1 MSLKEI
7 VDNEIIHLWTSFE
20 QDRSKSKRFIVIL
33 VVAIRNNGSVIFQK
47 KSNCDEVTRKEKIW
61 DLLM

>member
-1 MSLKEI
+1 MSLTEI

-20 QDRSKSKRFIVIL
+20 QDRSKIKRFIVIL

-47 KSNCDEVTRKEKIW
+47 KSNCDKVTRKEKIW